1 MSLKM
6 FQCDYNEIGLHCEKK
21 GNFFESYEDL
31 KSWDLYP
38 AFEQK

>member
-38 AFEQK
+38 TFEQK